1 MSLSDG
7 LHHFLH
13 SSFQLFA
20 GRRCTKPRS
29 MLDRECRALLYI
41 PDRQAAQLTNALR
54 DTLLNI
60 NFATTTT
67 TAASTLPQASGIVCF
82 FPSTFLNNFECFLRQ
97 LLSSQRFGYRRHGQ
111 TLAPF
116 SFLLLLLVFSVA
128 SHFRV
133 LISSTM
139 MTQQTSPLTSHPQ
152 TTTLFF
158 FTSLRPKELFQGEP

>member
-1 MSLSDG
+1 LSLSDG

-13 SSFQLFA
+13 SSFQLLA

-60 NFATTTT
+60 NFAKTTT
-67 TAASTLPQASGIVCF
+67 TAAAMLPQASDIVCL

-133 LISSTM
+133 LISSTIM
-139 MTQQTSPLTSHPQ
+139 SQQTSPLPSHPQ

-158 FTSLRPKELFQGEP
+158 VTSLPPKELLKGKP

>member
-1 MSLSDG
+1 
-7 LHHFLH
+7 
-13 SSFQLFA
+13 
-20 GRRCTKPRS
+20 
-29 MLDRECRALLYI
+29 MLDRECQALLYI

-67 TAASTLPQASGIVCF
+67 TTTAAAMLPQASGIVCLF
-82 FPSTFLNNFECFLRQ
+82 HSTFLNNFECFLRQ

-128 SHFRV
+128 SHFRD
-133 LISSTM
+133 LISSTIM
-139 MTQQTSPLTSHPQ
+139 SQQTSPLPSHPQ

-158 FTSLRPKELFQGEP
+158 FTSLPPKELFKGKP